1 MSFRLTSALSNQPPC
16 QGCNK
21 IMYASTLKKLAK
33 NLGQKIDLDFN
44 SMKNTKDCF
53 HMFVN
58 TVLVITSTVKVN
70 QIMSVITSKYS

>member
-1 MSFRLTSALSNQPPC
+1 MIVLTNQPPS

-21 IMYASTLKKLAK
+21 IIYAPTLKKLAK
-33 NLGQKIDLDFN
+33 TIGQKIDLDFN

-53 HMFVN
+53 QMLVN

-70 QIMSVITSKYS
+70 HIMSVITFKYS